1 MTAAMLTPGRPP
13 PEDYYQNNWR
23 ILLEFV
29 ATRHRALLEQAELSY
44 LTTLLQ
50 MSDDAQRLCARLLTR
65 KGPLIREDSLA
76 YAEVTDTDAALVE
89 LASNGVIVRN
99 GPAPADLLLN
109 LMRKAELVDAFG
121 NLPRGVRKETLCL
134 TLLGRHADRALLER
148 IGRRLA
154 WLEINHGALWRLV
167 KLLYFGDA
175 EHDWS
180 AFVIRDL
187 GMVKYEDIPMTTP
200 RFAGAHDLAEE
211 LGYREL
217 ARLSRRVEEFPEL
230 AGELRTRLRH
240 PHADRFVESRRQR
253 ALMRIG
259 QWHERRRDVAEAV
272 DAYAAAA
279 MPPARE
285 RIVRTLHRA
294 GESADAES
302 WLEQIRRQP
311 LTEEELQFAERF
323 GKRGAGYQPE
333 VRTLVVDAVEPD
345 VEAQA
350 LELVLEEGQWGA
362 HVENSLVRTLTG
374 LQYWEAIFADV
385 QGAFTNPFQFA
396 PNDLYRDDFASVR
409 LHVIEAIEAR
419 SDAETRSQLLR
430 RAEDRHGVA
439 NSLVNWQMLDAI
451 GLDAL
456 LDAMPIGDIR
466 RLTAFLIRN
475 LAHRRAGLPDLFVC
489 RGKGQYELIE
499 VKGPTDQLQPGQRVW
514 FSHLERLEIPAC
526 VLKLKLAPVPPA
538 STSA

>member
-29 ATRHRALLEQAELSY
+29 TARHDALLAPAELSY
-44 LTTLLQ
+44 LEALLK

-65 KGPLIREDSLA
+65 KGPLIREDSLD
-76 YAEVTDTDAALVE
+76 YAEVADTEAALAE
-89 LASNGVIVRN
+89 LARAGVIERN

-109 LMRKAELVDAFG
+109 LMRKAELLSVFSG
-121 NLPRGVRKETLCL
+121 LPRSARKDELCL
-134 TLLGRHADRALLER
+134 ALLGRHTDPALHRR
-148 IGRRLA
+148 IGRHLC
-154 WLEINHGALWRLV
+154 WLEVNHATLWRLV

-175 EHDWS
+175 EQDWS

-187 GMVKYEDIPMTTP
+187 GMVRYEEVPMMSP
-200 RFAGAHDLAEE
+200 RFAEAHALADE
-211 LGYREL
+211 LSYRQL
-217 ARLSRRVEEFPEL
+217 ARLSRRVEEFPRLATEL
-230 AGELRTRLRH
+230 CARLQSPH
-240 PHADRFVESRRQR
+240 PDRFVESRRQR

-259 QWHERRRDVAEAV
+259 QWHEKRRDVVEAV
-272 DAYAAAA
+272 DAYAAAG

-294 GESADAES
+294 GEAADAEI
-302 WLEQIRRQP
+302 WLRQIRQQP
-311 LTEEELQFAERF
+311 LSEEELQFAERF

-333 VRTLVVDAVEPD
+333 VRNLVVDAVEPN

-350 LELVLEEGQWGA
+350 LALVLEEGQWGA
-362 HVENSLVRTLTG
+362 HVENALVRTLTG

-385 QGAFTNPFQFA
+385 PGAFTNPFQFA
-396 PNDLYRDDFASVR
+396 PNDLYREDFASVR
-409 LHVIEAIEAR
+409 TPVIEAIEAR
-419 SDAETRSQLLR
+419 SDVETLTHLR
-430 RAEDRHGVA
+430 HLADGKHGVA
-439 NSLVNWQMLDAI
+439 NSLVNWHMLDTV

-466 RLTAFLIRN
+466 RLTAFMIRN
-475 LAHRRAGLPDLFVC
+475 LANRRAGLPDLFVC

-514 FSHLERLEIPAC
+514 FSHLERLGIPAY
-526 VLKLKLAPVPPA
+526 VLKLKLASA
-538 STSA
+538 SSASA